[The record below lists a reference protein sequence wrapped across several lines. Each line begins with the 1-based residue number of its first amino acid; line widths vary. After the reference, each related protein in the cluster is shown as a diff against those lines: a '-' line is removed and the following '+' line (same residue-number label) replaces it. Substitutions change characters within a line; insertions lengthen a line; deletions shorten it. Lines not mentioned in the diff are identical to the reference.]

1 MKINSS
7 NISTILGLI
16 VAVANAWINVDWTNF
31 VFDTQHVAP
40 LIVSALVAI
49 GGYMTQIESK

>member
-1 MKINSS
+1 MKLNSS

-16 VAVANAWINVDWTNF
+16 VAVANAWINVDWANF
-31 VFDTQHVAP
+31 TWDVQHVAP